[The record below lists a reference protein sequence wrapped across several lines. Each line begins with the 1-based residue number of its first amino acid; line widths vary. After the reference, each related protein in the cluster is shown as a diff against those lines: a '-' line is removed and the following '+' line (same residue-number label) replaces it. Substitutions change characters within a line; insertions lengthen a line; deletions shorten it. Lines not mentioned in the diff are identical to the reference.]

1 MKLEFSEKKLRDR
14 VIFAYGV
21 IPTKVDVKR
30 HEVEVELKAKDVERL
45 ALDTE
50 AVAEDLKTLVD
61 REVHVTSV

>member
-30 HEVEVELKAKDVERL
+30 HEVEVELKAKDVEQAGR
-45 ALDTE
+45 
-50 AVAEDLKTLVD
+50 
-61 REVHVTSV
+61 